1 MIFGYARVST
11 KKQSLDMQLDELKR
25 YGCEEIITE
34 KESGAKKDRK
44 ELHLLLSKL
53 RKDDTLVVYKLDRLG
68 RTMHQLVNLLQEFN
82 EKGIHFV
89 SIKDGID
96 TSTTMGRFLF
106 HIFGAMAEMEREVI
120 NERVISGVAA
130 AKARGREGGRKKA
143 HTPQQIQG
151 MMEMLASGKTKIE
164 VCEMF
169 DVARAT
175 LYRYIKEHDSKQSV
189 LNAEEGKNE

>member
-151 MMEMLASGKTKIE
+151 MMEMLASGKTKVE

-175 LYRYIKEHDSKQSV
+175 LYRYIKEHDSKQLV
-189 LNAEEGKNE
+189 LNTEEGENE